1 VHGCRRLWLS
11 FGLLGAPEAKP
22 TRREM
27 SNYVF
32 GTSLR
37 YQDYLQAKSFEDS
50 LRGEISSA
58 SRSIIATNKELSRD
72 HISVLESMSSAV
84 TGGFDRLSFDMRAL
98 SDVVAELNSTF
109 EWGFSE
115 VLTMLGGLNDSLRE
129 LIKVAKTPAQT
140 WAYEQF
146 EIARDAFRQELYDD
160 AIQYLN
166 RAIGGHGD
174 HTGYNLEYRFHYLL
188 GTIRVGSFKNHSDQI
203 VDPSQAEQA
212 FLNAARYARHD
223 HPKEAARSYLGAGWA
238 AYCQGNMQDAERHT
252 RDAMASDD
260 SLGEAHF
267 QLAKIQMHN
276 GNPKAALI
284 PLRTAITLD
293 RGYTLKACTDGD
305 FTRYQ
310 QKVDSLIE
318 TLRQEVMQTA
328 QRSLDQIESDTVQL
342 ERSRAEQFS
351 LAEDAPIVA
360 VRKIMDTARHTA
372 SAETYYGYLDAL
384 HLCDSA
390 RSAVRSAFEALR
402 QMHQQQLAELE
413 ALRRKRELLK
423 EAPLP
428 KGNLASNIGYS
439 IVIFFVSLMVFGA
452 VATLFLEQ
460 KVSSRALDAIAV
472 VWVLLT
478 ILVCIAIVIGSNSER
493 NAVVRERQAEITRIE
508 RLLDQTGE
516 PKGQA

>member
-1 VHGCRRLWLS
+1 
-11 FGLLGAPEAKP
+11 
-22 TRREM
+22 M

-72 HISVLESMSSAV
+72 HISVLESMSSAM
-84 TGGFDRLSFDMRAL
+84 TGGFDQLSFEMRAI
-98 SDVVAELNSTF
+98 SDGVAELNSTF

-146 EIARDAFRQELYDD
+146 EIARDAFRRELYDD

-188 GTIRVGSFKNHSDQI
+188 GTIRVGSFKNHSEQI
-203 VDPSQAEQA
+203 VDPPQAEQA
-212 FLNAARYARHD
+212 FLNAARYARRD

-238 AYCQGNMQDAERHT
+238 AYCQGIIQDAERHT
-252 RDAMASDD
+252 KDAIALDD
-260 SLGEAHF
+260 SLAEAHF
-267 QLAKIQMHN
+267 QLAKIQMHS
-276 GNPKAALI
+276 GNPEAALI

-305 FTRYQ
+305 FTGYQ

-318 TLRQEVMQTA
+318 ALRQEVMQTA
-328 QRSLDQIESDTVQL
+328 QRSVDRIESNSVEL
-342 ERSRAEQFS
+342 ERNHAEQFC

-360 VRKIMDTARHTA
+360 VRKITDMAREVA
-372 SAETYYGYLDAL
+372 SSGTYYGYLDAL
-384 HLCDSA
+384 RLCDSA
-390 RSAVRSAFEALR
+390 RSALESAFNGLR
-402 QMHQQQLAELE
+402 DMHQQQLGKLE
-413 ALRRKRELLK
+413 ALRRERDLLK
-423 EAPLP
+423 EAPLRETS
-428 KGNLASNIGYS
+428 LNIGCS
-439 IVIFFVSLMVFGA
+439 ILIFFVSLIVFSA
-452 VATLFLEQ
+452 VGTLFKLDELQ
-460 KVSSRALDAIAV
+460 RGVGDAIAV
-472 VWVLLT
+472 VWLLLT
-478 ILVCIAIVIGSNSER
+478 ISGCIIMIWSGYSER
-493 NAVVRERQAEITRIE
+493 RAVVRERQAEITRIQK
-508 RLLDQTGE
+508 LLDQTAE
-516 PKGQA
+516 PKGQRKERGSGLNN

>member
-1 VHGCRRLWLS
+1 
-11 FGLLGAPEAKP
+11 
-22 TRREM
+22 M

-98 SDVVAELNSTF
+98 SDGVAELNSTF

>member
-1 VHGCRRLWLS
+1 
-11 FGLLGAPEAKP
+11 
-22 TRREM
+22 
-27 SNYVF
+27 
-32 GTSLR
+32 
-37 YQDYLQAKSFEDS
+37 
-50 LRGEISSA
+50 
-58 SRSIIATNKELSRD
+58 
-72 HISVLESMSSAV
+72 
-84 TGGFDRLSFDMRAL
+84 
-98 SDVVAELNSTF
+98 
-109 EWGFSE
+109 
-115 VLTMLGGLNDSLRE
+115 
-129 LIKVAKTPAQT
+129 
-140 WAYEQF
+140 
-146 EIARDAFRQELYDD
+146 
-160 AIQYLN
+160 
-166 RAIGGHGD
+166 
-174 HTGYNLEYRFHYLL
+174 
-188 GTIRVGSFKNHSDQI
+188 
-203 VDPSQAEQA
+203 
-212 FLNAARYARHD
+212 
-223 HPKEAARSYLGAGWA
+223 
-238 AYCQGNMQDAERHT
+238 MQDAERHT
-252 RDAMASDD
+252 RDAMALDD
-260 SLGEAHF
+260 SLAEAHF

-293 RGYTLKACTDGD
+293 RGYALKACTDGD

-372 SAETYYGYLDAL
+372 SSETYYGYLDAL

-390 RSAVRSAFEALR
+390 RSAVKSAFEALR

-428 KGNLASNIGYS
+428 KGNLASNIRYS

-478 ILVCIAIVIGSNSER
+478 ILVCIAIVIGSNSEL

-516 PKGQA
+516 PKRQA